1 MSLIHND
8 ELPQETAQ
16 ELPILHAHLIG
27 SDDDWEGRCGV
38 RSRLDIAASAL
49 ATAFPQ
55 IADTSRVGRL

>member
-8 ELPQETAQ
+8 KLPQETAQ
-16 ELPILHAHLIG
+16 ELPI
-27 SDDDWEGRCGV
+27 
-38 RSRLDIAASAL
+38 LDIAASAL